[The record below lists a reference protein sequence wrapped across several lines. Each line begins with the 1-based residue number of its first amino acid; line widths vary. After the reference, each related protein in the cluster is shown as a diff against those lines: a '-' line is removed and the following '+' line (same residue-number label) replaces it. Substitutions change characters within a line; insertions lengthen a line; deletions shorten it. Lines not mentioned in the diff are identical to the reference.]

1 MSIDMA
7 PVNPEVGGSRAK
19 QTTEQGIMD
28 GVAPP
33 EFHRVT
39 TSRILVGRDAELT
52 EIASLLGVRSS
63 AATDE
68 PSPAEQVHVVLSG
81 DAGVGKTRLLV
92 ELRDLA
98 VAEGWRVVAGHCLD
112 FGDSALPYLPF
123 SEVLGRLEVELP
135 DVVRRVAEAHPALGR
150 LQPGRRMLAT
160 DGGSGAG
167 RVEGESVDRA
177 DLFAAVHSVLEEA
190 ARSDP
195 VLLVIEDCHWADQS
209 TRDLLSFLFSRPFEG
224 AAAHRVAIVASYR
237 SDDLHRR
244 HPLRRHVAEWSRLR
258 GVERLQLGPLG
269 DEQVRL
275 LIASLSP
282 GAIKE
287 EELNAIVRR
296 AEGNAFF
303 VEELVGAATQ
313 PGSWVPDD
321 LADVLL
327 VRLDRLNDASR
338 HVVRVASVAGRKV
351 AHDLLVGA
359 SGLTSEALEDGL
371 RQAVEMNLLVPGDG
385 TYTFRHA
392 LLGEAVYDD
401 LLPGERVRLHAQYAE
416 ALREGIGRGTAAE
429 LARHARLAHDLDTAL
444 DASIRAG
451 DEAMRVAGPD
461 EAAHHYEQALELLA
475 DPSRRATVDVDIS
488 KLAVSAAEALTS
500 SGQPVRASALLA
512 EQITCLAPDA
522 PVAWRAR
529 LLAARADAVMLIETV
544 DESPLGL
551 IQEAVDMLPEDAA
564 GLRAKVLATQARV
577 LSGYGKYDEAQVAG
591 LDALALAEQ
600 LDLHELA
607 SDVITTLSQLKKAGP
622 KDALRSAL
630 VEAVH
635 RAVDTGAIQAELRA
649 RYFLGRSYEDWAEW
663 AQAETWFRSA
673 MAAAEAA
680 GIPYAPWGFES
691 RWQLAWIKS
700 VDGDWDEALRLTDTA
715 DEQAPP
721 IPAALVEGVALLV
734 ESGRGEPVAER
745 ARALRRF
752 WELEGGV
759 VINSVVAELADAAQ
773 QDDPA
778 KVVAVYQDAV
788 AVLSRIWHEWFSA
801 RIRLAAIA
809 IGGIADALPRLSA
822 AERAT
827 YAAEAERLHGDGHT
841 VLTKY
846 SDPSGHWGPEG
857 RAWVKRLDAETLR
870 VRWLAGVDAPP
881 QDALVEVWRDA
892 AQLFEDFGH
901 VHELA
906 TVRAVLSGILRAT
919 GDTAGARELG
929 DQAREV
935 AHRLGAQPLL
945 DRLQA
950 QGSAPSRAD
959 GPASGSGTLT
969 AREAEILA
977 LVAEGRSN
985 GEIGKQLF
993 ISAKTVSVHVSNIL
1007 GKLNASGRTEAAA
1020 IARRRGLIG

>member
-1 MSIDMA
+1 MSIDTA
-7 PVNPEVGGSRAK
+7 PVDKTVRE

-28 GVAPP
+28 GVAV
-33 EFHRVT
+33 HT
-39 TSRILVGRDAELT
+39 TSRTLIGRDAELT

-63 AATDE
+63 ADPA
-68 PSPAEQVHVVLSG
+68 SNNPAEPVHVVLSG

-98 VAEGWRVVAGHCLD
+98 VDEGWRVVAGHCLD

-123 SEVLGRLEVELP
+123 SEVLGRLEAELP
-135 DVVRRVAEAHPALGR
+135 EVVQHVADAHPSLAR
-150 LQPGRRMLAT
+150 LQPGRRMMAAT
-160 DGGSGAG
+160 GATPSS
-167 RVEGESVDRA
+167 RVEGEMLDRA
-177 DLFAAVHSVLEEA
+177 DLFAAMHSLLEEA
-190 ARSDP
+190 AAVSP

-209 TRDLLSFLFSRPFEG
+209 TRDLLSFLFSRPFE
-224 AAAHRVAIVASYR
+224 ARVAIVASYR
-237 SDDLHRR
+237 ADDLHRR
-244 HPLRRHVAEWSRLR
+244 HPLRRQVAEWSRLR

-269 DEQVRL
+269 DDQVRL

-282 GAIKE
+282 GAIREKE
-287 EELNAIVRR
+287 LSAIVRR

-303 VEELVGAATQ
+303 VEELVGAATE

-327 VRLDRLNDASR
+327 VRLDRLNEAAR
-338 HVVRVASVAGRKV
+338 QVVRVASVAGRKV
-351 AHDLLVGA
+351 AHDLLVAA
-359 SGLTSEALEDGL
+359 SGLPAAELEEGL

-385 TYTFRHA
+385 TYSFRHA

-401 LLPGERVRLHAQYAE
+401 LLPGERVRLHSQYAE
-416 ALREGIGRGTAAE
+416 ALLDGMGRGTAAE

-451 DEAMRVAGPD
+451 DEATAVAGPD

-475 DPSRRATVDVDIS
+475 DPRRRSTCEIDIS
-488 KLAVSAAEALTS
+488 KLAVRAAEALTA
-500 SGQPVRASALLA
+500 SGQPTRAAALLA
-512 EQITCLAPDA
+512 EQLAALAPDA
-522 PVAWRAR
+522 APAWRAR
-529 LLAARADAVMLIETV
+529 MLAARADMLMLTENPEVHPIELV
-544 DESPLGL
+544 
-551 IQEAVDMLPEDAA
+551 QEAVDLLPDDAG
-564 GLRAKVLATQARV
+564 GLRAKVLAIQARV
-577 LSGYGKYDEAQVAG
+577 FSGYGRYDEAQASG
-591 LDALALAEQ
+591 LDALALAER

-635 RAVDTGAIQAELRA
+635 RAVDTGATQAELRA
-649 RYFLGRSYEDWAEW
+649 RYFLGRSYADWAEW

-673 MAAAEAA
+673 MKAAADA

-700 VDGDWDEALRLTDTA
+700 VDGDWDEALRLADTSG
-715 DEQAPP
+715 EQAPP

-759 VINSVVAELADAAQ
+759 VINSVVAELVDASYG
-773 QDDPA
+773 DNPA
-778 KVVAVYQDAV
+778 SVIAVYQDAV
-788 AVLSRIWHEWFSA
+788 AVLGKIWHEWFSA
-801 RIRLAAIA
+801 RIRLAAIT
-809 IGGIADALPRLSA
+809 IGAVADALPRLPA

-827 YAAEAERLHGDGHT
+827 YVAEVERLHSDGHT
-841 VLTKY
+841 VLRKY
-846 SDPSGHWGPEG
+846 TDPSGHWGPEG
-857 RAWVKRLDAETLR
+857 RAWTKRLDAETLR
-870 VRWLAGVDAPP
+870 ARWLAGIDSPP
-881 QDALVEVWRDA
+881 QEALVEVWREA
-892 AQLFEDFGH
+892 EQLFEEFGH
-901 VHELA
+901 VHQLA
-906 TVRAVLSGILRAT
+906 VVRAILAGILRAT
-919 GDTAGARELG
+919 GDAAGARELG
-929 DQAREV
+929 DRAREV
-935 AHRLGAQPLL
+935 AHQLGAQPLL
-945 DRLQA
+945 DRLRA
-950 QGSAPSRAD
+950 QGSAPTRAD
-959 GPASGSGTLT
+959 GPASDALT
-969 AREAEILA
+969 ARETEILA

-1007 GKLNASGRTEAAA
+1007 GKFNASGRTEAAA
-1020 IARRRGLIG
+1020 IARRRGLID

>member
-1 MSIDMA
+1 VSIDA
-7 PVNPEVGGSRAK
+7 ASGPNVQQGRVQD

-28 GVAPP
+28 GVAV
-33 EFHRVT
+33 HT
-39 TSRILVGRDAELT
+39 TSRTLIGRDAELT
-52 EIASLLGVRSS
+52 EIASLLGVGSS
-63 AATDE
+63 AAGDGPSVVE
-68 PSPAEQVHVVLSG
+68 PVHVVLSG

-98 VAEGWRVVAGHCLD
+98 VEERWLVVAGHCLD

-123 SEVLGRLEVELP
+123 SEVLGRLQAELP
-135 DVVRRVAEAHPALGR
+135 ELVERVAEAHPALAR
-150 LQPGRRMLAT
+150 LQPGRRVLVAT
-160 DGGSGAG
+160 DGAPAAT
-167 RVEGESVDRA
+167 RLEGESVDRA
-177 DLFAAVHSVLEEA
+177 DLFTAVHSLLEEA
-190 ARSDP
+190 AQESP
-195 VLLVIEDCHWADQS
+195 MLLVIEDCHWADQS
-209 TRDLLSFLFSRPFEG
+209 TRDLLSFLFSRPFDSP
-224 AAAHRVAIVASYR
+224 VAIVASYR
-237 SDDLHRR
+237 ADDLHRR
-244 HPLRRHVAEWSRLR
+244 HPLRRQVAEWSRLR
-258 GVERLQLGPLG
+258 GVERLQLAPLG
-269 DEQVRL
+269 EAQVRL

-282 GAIKE
+282 DSIREKE
-287 EELNAIVRR
+287 LSAIVRR

-303 VEELVGAATQ
+303 VEELVGAASA

-327 VRLDRLNDASR
+327 VRLDRLNDHAR
-338 HVVRVASVAGRKV
+338 QVVRVASVAGRKV
-351 AHDLLVGA
+351 AHDLLVAA
-359 SGLTSEALEDGL
+359 SGLPPVELEEGL

-385 TYTFRHA
+385 TYSFRHA

-416 ALREGIGRGTAAE
+416 ALGEGMGRGTAAE

-475 DPSRRATVDVDIS
+475 DPARRATCDIDVS

-500 SGQPVRASALLA
+500 SGQPARAAKVLA
-512 EQITCLAPDA
+512 EQLDQLPPDA
-522 PVAWRAR
+522 SDAWRAR
-529 LLAARADAVMLIETV
+529 LLAARADAVMLTETV
-544 DESPLGL
+544 DTSALDL
-551 IQEAVDMLPEDAA
+551 IQEAIDLIPDGTG
-564 GLRAKVLATQARV
+564 GLRAKALATQARV

-591 LDALALAEQ
+591 LDALALAEK

-607 SDVITTLSQLKKAGP
+607 ADVITTLSNLKKAGP

-649 RYFLGRSYEDWAEW
+649 RYFLGRSYEDWGEW

-673 MAAAEAA
+673 MKAGTAA

-700 VDGDWDEALRLTDTA
+700 VDGDWDEALRLSDTSG
-715 DEQAPP
+715 EHVPP
-721 IPAALVEGVALLV
+721 IPSALIEGVALLV

-759 VINSVVAELADAAQ
+759 VINSAVAELAHAAQ
-773 QDDPA
+773 HEEPA
-778 KVVAVYQDAV
+778 NVIAVYQDAV
-788 AVLSRIWHEWFSA
+788 AVLSKIWHEWFSA

-809 IGGIADALPRLSA
+809 IGGVADALPRLSG
-822 AERAT
+822 AERT
-827 YAAEAERLHGDGHT
+827 DLMVEVERLHGEGHT
-841 VLTKY
+841 VLSKY

-857 RAWVKRLDAETLR
+857 RAWTKRLDAETLR
-870 VRWLAGVDAPP
+870 ARWLSGVDAPP
-881 QDALVEVWRDA
+881 QEALVEVWREA
-892 AQLFEDFGH
+892 ELLFEEFGH

-919 GDTAGARELG
+919 GDTAGAREVG

-935 AHRLGAQPLL
+935 AHRLGARPLL
-945 DRLQA
+945 ERLRA
-950 QGSAPSRAD
+950 QGSAPARAD
-959 GPASGSGTLT
+959 GPTSDTLT

-1020 IARRRGLIG
+1020 IARRRGLID

>member
-1 MSIDMA
+1 MSIAVA
-7 PVNPEVGGSRAK
+7 PTKTVRD

-28 GVAPP
+28 GVAA
-33 EFHRVT
+33 HT
-39 TSRILVGRDAELT
+39 TSRTLIGRDAELT

-63 AATDE
+63 AE
-68 PSPAEQVHVVLSG
+68 QAEHGDGGAAESTVHHVVLSG

-123 SEVLGRLEVELP
+123 SEVLGRLQTELP
-135 DVVRRVAEAHPALGR
+135 EVVEKVASVHPTLAR
-150 LQPGRRMLAT
+150 LQPGRRVMVPSEA
-160 DGGSGAG
+160 GVHGSSRG
-167 RVEGESVDRA
+167 EGEMLDRG
-177 DLFAAVHSVLEEA
+177 DLFVAVHALLEAAAAVAPL
-190 ARSDP
+190 
-195 VLLVIEDCHWADQS
+195 LLVIEDCHWADQS

-224 AAAHRVAIVASYR
+224 AAADRVAIVASYR

-244 HPLRRHVAEWSRLR
+244 HPLRRQVAEWSRLR

-269 DEQVRL
+269 DDQVRQ
-275 LIASLSP
+275 LIASLSTDSLP
-282 GAIKE
+282 EK
-287 EELNAIVRR
+287 ELNAIVRR

-303 VEELVGAATQ
+303 VEELVGAASE

-327 VRLDRLNDASR
+327 VRLDRLNEAAR
-338 HVVRVASVAGRKV
+338 QVVRVASVAGRKV
-351 AHDLLVGA
+351 AHDLLVAA
-359 SGLTSEALEDGL
+359 SGLDTAELDEGL
-371 RQAVEMNLLVPGDG
+371 RQAVEMNLLVPGEG
-385 TYTFRHA
+385 TYSFRHA

-416 ALREGIGRGTAAE
+416 ALREGVGLGTAAE
-429 LARHARLAHDLDTAL
+429 LARHARQAHDLDTAL

-451 DEAMRVAGPD
+451 DEAMAVAGPD

-475 DPSRRATVDVDIS
+475 DPARRATCEIDVS
-488 KLAVSAAEALTS
+488 KLAVSAAEALTI
-500 SGQPVRASALLA
+500 SGQPTRAAKLLA
-512 EQITCLAPDA
+512 EQLGQLAPDA
-522 PVAWRAR
+522 PPAWRAR
-529 LLAARADAVMLIETV
+529 MLAARADVVMLTEINDVKPVE
-544 DESPLGL
+544 L
-551 IQEAVDMLPEDAA
+551 IQEAVDLLPDDAG
-564 GLRAKVLATQARV
+564 GLRAKVLAIQARV
-577 LSGYGKYDEAQVAG
+577 LSGYGRYDEAQVAG
-591 LDALALAEQ
+591 LDALALAEK

-635 RAVDTGAIQAELRA
+635 RAVETGAIQAELRA
-649 RYFLGRSYEDWAEW
+649 RYFLGRSYEDWGEW

-673 MAAAEAA
+673 VKAAATA
-680 GIPYAPWGFES
+680 GTPYAPYGFES
-691 RWQLAWIKS
+691 RWQLAWIKT
-700 VDGDWDEALRLTDTA
+700 VDGDWDEALRLADTSN
-715 DEQAPP
+715 EQVPM

-745 ARALRRF
+745 ARALRKY

-759 VINSVVAELADAAQ
+759 VINSVVAELAGAAQ

-778 KVVAVYQDAV
+778 AVVAVYDDAV
-788 AVLSRIWHEWFSA
+788 AVLGRIWHTWFSA

-809 IGGIADALPRLSA
+809 IGAIADSLPRLSA

-827 YAAEAERLHGDGHT
+827 YVEEVARLHADGHT
-841 VLTKY
+841 VLDKY
-846 SDPSGHWGPEG
+846 TDPSGHWGPEG

-870 VRWLAGVDAPP
+870 ARWLAGIDAPP
-881 QDALVEVWRDA
+881 QETLVEVWREA
-892 AQLFEDFGH
+892 EQLFDDFGH

-906 TVRAVLSGILRAT
+906 TVRAILAGILRAT
-919 GDTAGARELG
+919 GDTAAARELG

-935 AHRLGAQPLL
+935 AHRLGAKPLL
-945 DRLQA
+945 ERLRA
-950 QGSAPSRAD
+950 QGSTPSRAD
-959 GPASGSGTLT
+959 SAAPGTLT
-969 AREAEILA
+969 ARESEILA
-977 LVAEGRSN
+977 LVAQGRSN

-1020 IARRRGLIG
+1020 IARRRGLLD